1 VFRPPLLNKP
11 NRPPEHEWRLY
22 FLSISSLLRI
32 FRVSKLSKTLSFYLC
47 EYNLSYKKMGLSH
60 FPTASEGV
68 LPLLVMNTVVS
79 ITLLKNMVR
88 SVFQIV
94 ASETESSMEIDDEP
108 EDDFV
113 TRRISITQ
121 FKSLCEN
128 IEEEEEEKGV
138 ECCVCLCGF
147 KEEEEVSELV
157 SCKHFFHRACL
168 DNWFGNN
175 HTTCPLCRSIL

>member
-1 VFRPPLLNKP
+1 
-11 NRPPEHEWRLY
+11 
-22 FLSISSLLRI
+22 
-32 FRVSKLSKTLSFYLC
+32 
-47 EYNLSYKKMGLSH
+47 MGLSH

-79 ITLLKNMVR
+79 VTLLKNMVR

-94 ASETESSMEIDDEP
+94 GYETEEASWEIEENDET
-108 EDDFV
+108 EEVFE
-113 TRRISITQ
+113 RRRVSITQ

-128 IEEEEEEKGV
+128 RGEEEEEVEVEEKVV

-157 SCKHFFHRACL
+157 SCKHFFHRGCL
-168 DNWFGNN
+168 DKWFGND
-175 HTTCPLCRSIL
+175 HTTCPLCRTRRS

>member
-1 VFRPPLLNKP
+1 
-11 NRPPEHEWRLY
+11 
-22 FLSISSLLRI
+22 
-32 FRVSKLSKTLSFYLC
+32 
-47 EYNLSYKKMGLSH
+47 MGLSH

-79 ITLLKNMVR
+79 VTLLKNMVR

-94 ASETESSMEIDDEP
+94 ASETESSMEIEHEP
-108 EDDFV
+108 EEDFV
-113 TRRISITQ
+113 RRRISITH
-121 FKSLCEN
+121 FKSLYEN
-128 IEEEEEEKGV
+128 RGEEEEEEEEEERGV

-157 SCKHFFHRACL
+157 SCKHFFHRTCL

>member
-1 VFRPPLLNKP
+1 
-11 NRPPEHEWRLY
+11 
-22 FLSISSLLRI
+22 
-32 FRVSKLSKTLSFYLC
+32 
-47 EYNLSYKKMGLSH
+47 MGLSQ

-79 ITLLKNMVR
+79 VTLLKNMFW

-94 ASETESSMEIDDEP
+94 GSDTEASREIREDEAG
-108 EDDFV
+108 EG
-113 TRRISITQ
+113 RRISITQ

-128 IEEEEEEKGV
+128 RGGEEEEKGV

-147 KEEEEVSELV
+147 KEEEEVSDLV

-168 DNWFGNN
+168 DKWFGNN

>member
-1 VFRPPLLNKP
+1 
-11 NRPPEHEWRLY
+11 
-22 FLSISSLLRI
+22 
-32 FRVSKLSKTLSFYLC
+32 
-47 EYNLSYKKMGLSH
+47 MGLSH

-79 ITLLKNMVR
+79 VTLLKNMVR

-94 ASETESSMEIDDEP
+94 ASESEASREIEEKDEA
-108 EDDFV
+108 EEDFV
-113 TRRISITQ
+113 RRRILITQ

-128 IEEEEEEKGV
+128 RGEEEEGEERGV

-157 SCKHFFHRACL
+157 SCEHFFHRACL

>member
-1 VFRPPLLNKP
+1 
-11 NRPPEHEWRLY
+11 
-22 FLSISSLLRI
+22 
-32 FRVSKLSKTLSFYLC
+32 
-47 EYNLSYKKMGLSH
+47 MGLSQ

-79 ITLLKNMVR
+79 VTLLKNMVM

-94 ASETESSMEIDDEP
+94 GFDTEEASREIKEDERG
-108 EDDFV
+108 EDILRK
-113 TRRISITQ
+113 RRISITR

-128 IEEEEEEKGV
+128 RGEEEEEEEGGEEEKGV

-168 DNWFGNN
+168 ESWFGNN
-175 HTTCPLCRSIL
+175 HTTCPLFRSIL

>member
-1 VFRPPLLNKP
+1 
-11 NRPPEHEWRLY
+11 
-22 FLSISSLLRI
+22 
-32 FRVSKLSKTLSFYLC
+32 
-47 EYNLSYKKMGLSH
+47 MGLSH

-79 ITLLKNMVR
+79 VTLLKNMVR

-94 ASETESSMEIDDEP
+94 ASESEASREIEEKDEA
-108 EDDFV
+108 EEDFV
-113 TRRISITQ
+113 RRRILITQ

-128 IEEEEEEKGV
+128 RGEEEEGEERGV

>member
-1 VFRPPLLNKP
+1 MALQ
-11 NRPPEHEWRLY
+11 E
-22 FLSISSLLRI
+22 
-32 FRVSKLSKTLSFYLC
+32 
-47 EYNLSYKKMGLSH
+47 MGLSQ

-79 ITLLKNMVR
+79 VTLLKNMVM
-88 SVFQIV
+88 SVFRIV
-94 ASETESSMEIDDEP
+94 GSDTEVSMEIEERE
-108 EDDFV
+108 EDCV
-113 TRRISITQ
+113 MRRRRRRISITQ

-128 IEEEEEEKGV
+128 RGGEENEDEEEEEGV

-168 DNWFGNN
+168 DNWFGND

>member
-1 VFRPPLLNKP
+1 
-11 NRPPEHEWRLY
+11 
-22 FLSISSLLRI
+22 
-32 FRVSKLSKTLSFYLC
+32 
-47 EYNLSYKKMGLSH
+47 MGLSQ

-79 ITLLKNMVR
+79 VTLLKNMVM
-88 SVFQIV
+88 SVFRIV
-94 ASETESSMEIDDEP
+94 GSDTEASMEIE
-108 EDDFV
+108 EREEHCV
-113 TRRISITQ
+113 RRRRVSIKP

-128 IEEEEEEKGV
+128 RGEENEDEEKGE

>member
-1 VFRPPLLNKP
+1 
-11 NRPPEHEWRLY
+11 
-22 FLSISSLLRI
+22 
-32 FRVSKLSKTLSFYLC
+32 
-47 EYNLSYKKMGLSH
+47 MGLSQ
-60 FPTASEGV
+60 FPTAPEGV

-79 ITLLKNMVR
+79 VTLLKNMVR

-94 ASETESSMEIDDEP
+94 VSKSEASIDLDDDVAE
-108 EDDFV
+108 EDFLRKRV
-113 TRRISITQ
+113 SITK

-128 IEEEEEEKGV
+128 RGGEEEEKGV